1 MDWKRRCL
9 VLITAPLLLGVW
21 SSCVLAE
28 ENFARETLRGLQGVY
43 VNIELAASSEI
54 DIKSLSKQVQSDVE
68 SKLKSAGINLLSKEE
83 LFSVTGGP
91 FLLVRVDLMK
101 HEGKYISFILIQLYQ
116 HVFLIKTPRDV
127 TYPAVTW
134 STDGVQAVLNALEQ
148 MRGIVLEEVD
158 RFAQEFRSAN
168 PK

>member
-9 VLITAPLLLGVW
+9 VLISAVLLSGVW

-28 ENFARETLRGLQGVY
+28 ENFARETLRGLEGVY
-43 VNIELAASSEI
+43 VNINLAGSSGI
-54 DIKSLSKQVQSDVE
+54 DIKSLSKQIQSDVE
-68 SKLKSAGINLLSKEE
+68 SKLKSAGIKLLSKEE

-91 FLLVRVDLMK
+91 FLLVRVDLME

-134 STDGVQAVLNALEQ
+134 STDGVQVVLNALEQ
-148 MRGIVLEEVD
+148 LRGIVLEEVD
-158 RFAQEFRSAN
+158 RFALEFRSTN
-168 PK
+168 PG